1 MADYVPN
8 NNKAIPVL
16 QGFDELEQQLLDLAQ
31 GVRADLVARQTL
43 AKAAEKA
50 MFPVLYHAT
59 SNAPFDEKN
68 TDGIHLKY
76 TLRLDARVPTER
88 DKLSE
93 YVNETDAAIAV
104 VSAKK
109 SAVSLSQEFGN
120 AKTPAHPFLRPA
132 LESQAQ
138 QVVAILGTELG
149 RIIPEYAAKVSRMR
163 KK

>member
-1 MADYVPN
+1 MAEYVPN

-16 QGFDELEQQLLDLAQ
+16 EGFDEFEKQLLDLAK

-59 SNAPFDEKN
+59 SAAPFDDKN

-76 TLRLDARVPTER
+76 TLRLDARVPNDR

-93 YVNETDAAIAV
+93 YVNDTDAAIAV

-109 SAVSLSQEFGN
+109 SSVSLSQEFGN
-120 AKTPAHPFLRPA
+120 ARTPAHPFLRPA
-132 LESQAQ
+132 LESQAE
-138 QVVAILGTELG
+138 QVVAILGEELG
-149 RIIPEYAAKVSRMR
+149 RIIPEYAAKLNRRM